1 MFIPYPKPVIGERHS
16 HSFVTAEK
24 PTSPVTLRFL
34 FKDFIYKVHLLALT
48 LGFNKGQSTL
58 VWVWHLL
65 QSGLPTPWTIV
76 IWSFISTCLAL
87 TVV

>member
-48 LGFNKGQSTL
+48 LGIN
-58 VWVWHLL
+58 
-65 QSGLPTPWTIV
+65 
-76 IWSFISTCLAL
+76 
-87 TVV
+87 